1 MKILIVSQYFWPE
14 NFRINDLAVD
24 LYKRGYDVSV
34 LTGKPNYPQGKF
46 YKGYSFLGF
55 NKEYYNGVKIY
66 RVPLIPRGNGT
77 GLTLA
82 LNYISFVI
90 FSCIFILFHTKKYD
104 LTFTYA
110 VSPITQVFP
119 ALLHKRLFSSK
130 SFLWLQDLW
139 PESVSAAGKVKSNIL
154 ISLLN
159 KMVKYIYKDT
169 DKILVQSEAFISSV
183 EEKGVNRLTKI
194 RYVPYWA
201 EDLFCNTINS
211 NRDKFK
217 SIMPDGFKV
226 MFAGNIGEAQDF
238 DSIINAVI
246 LTQEIPEIKWIF
258 VGDGRKKAFLEKEI
272 IRLNLKENIFLLGR
286 FPLEEMPNFFIH
298 ADIMLVTLKK
308 DNNFSKT
315 IPSRIQSYMAFGK
328 PIVGMLNGIG
338 AQVLKEA
345 NCGYVCNSSDYV
357 SLANNVMNAY
367 RQKKEILKQ
376 KGINGKQFYDKNFS
390 KVIIIDRL
398 LKIFQ
403 EN

>member
-308 DNNFSKT
+308 DN
-315 IPSRIQSYMAFGK
+315 
-328 PIVGMLNGIG
+328 
-338 AQVLKEA
+338 EA
-345 NCGYVCNSSDYV
+345 SMT
-357 SLANNVMNAY
+357 A
-367 RQKKEILKQ
+367 
-376 KGINGKQFYDKNFS
+376 
-390 KVIIIDRL
+390 
-398 LKIFQ
+398 
-403 EN
+403 